1 MGGAGSHRS
10 GRGRLDPGP
19 AGRPRGGERVG
30 KATNA
35 ALAGRARTRQ
45 RALAAGAVDAER
57 ELRLTA
63 AAADAHRA
71 LSAIEAARERAA
83 LAIAAARATGTRR
96 GRRGRGTCSHAAV
109 RRAAA
114 ERLTVAQVAELVGM
128 PAPGVRRIL
137 RATAGPDEVSSADPA
152 AGRSAA
158 GWTGVSRAADRGG
171 PAAA

>member
-1 MGGAGSHRS
+1 MGGRAHIGPGGVGSTH
-10 GRGRLDPGP
+10 GP

-63 AAADAHRA
+63 AAAEAKRA
-71 LSAIEAARERAA
+71 QALIDAARERAA
-83 LAIAAARATGTRR
+83 LAIAAARAMEHDEVAAAEELL
-96 GRRGRGTCSHAAV
+96 HAAV
-109 RRAAA
+109 RRAAD
-114 ERLTVAQVAELVGM
+114 ERLTVAQVAELVGL

-137 RATAGPDEVSSADPA
+137 RTTATRDEVTSPGTEPDDQQPA
-152 AGRSAA
+152 A
-158 GWTGVSRAADRGG
+158 
-171 PAAA
+171 PE